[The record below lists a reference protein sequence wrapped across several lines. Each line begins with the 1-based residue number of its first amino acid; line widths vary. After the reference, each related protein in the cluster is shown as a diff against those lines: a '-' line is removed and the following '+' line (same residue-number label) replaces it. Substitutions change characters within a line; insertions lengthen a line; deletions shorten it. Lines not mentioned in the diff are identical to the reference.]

1 MNNWLSKSIANKV
14 MAAFIGVFIITYML
28 TAFVVYGVAKQSIT
42 QIETNSLTHFTNLKL
57 DRIGYEFDEL
67 GINLQAWAN
76 LEVMNDLISGDIDK
90 RVART
95 LEGLKRQYKLNGEIY
110 AFDMNGK
117 LVAAS
122 SLQPDAYIAMPAEWL
137 PINDFKIVGKHPNQL
152 ASAPMI
158 AFVAPIRASFSP
170 DFRVGYIALTYPWLE
185 VEKMAFDAEHKTVL
199 LQNGGNPLVLAS
211 DLTGNVDARLLG
223 SDIRSLKLNDLTYIA
238 GRSSTLNPSIPDWQI
253 VALKDEK
260 AALKSLTMVGI
271 ELFVLGLL
279 LSIPIVFLIRWLS
292 KKLTDS
298 IHELTDFVAG
308 ITSSGDLSKRVNSH
322 SQDELGTLADA
333 FNLMTENLDHITID
347 RERFVLKLEDLN
359 RTLEQ
364 KVQERTRATEAANA
378 YLTKTIQELRDTQG
392 KLVHSEKMASLG
404 QLVAGVAHE
413 LNNPVGYIYANF
425 PHLEEYV
432 YDLLTLIDLL
442 LKLPMDESCRKQA
455 EQQIKGIDLDFLRND
470 ILKII
475 RSGKSGAFRIKE
487 IVSSLRS
494 FSRLDEAE
502 LKSVL
507 LEDGITDTLA
517 LLSHQT
523 KNRVKVVTD
532 FRLNQP
538 VACFAGQVNQVF
550 MNIIHNA
557 ILSISDEGTISIATR
572 KEGEWAIVNIEDS
585 GHGIPQ
591 DEISRVFDPFF
602 TTKKIGEGTGLGLSI
617 SYGIIEKHGGRIEV
631 ESEVGK
637 GTRFTIRLRLVTH
650 IEQLT
655 EDRLPWCPIPTEE
668 SSMKTEHV

>member
-1 MNNWLSKSIANKV
+1 MKNWLNKSIANKV
-14 MAAFIGVFIITYML
+14 MASFIGVFIITYML

-42 QIETNSLTHFTNLKL
+42 QVETNSLSHVTNLKL

-67 GINLQAWAN
+67 GINLRAWAS
-76 LEVMNDLISGDIDK
+76 LEVMNDIISGDIDK

-95 LEGLKRQYKLNGEIY
+95 LEGLKRQYKLSGEIY
-110 AFDMNGK
+110 AFDTNGK

-122 SLQPDAYIAMPAEWL
+122 SLQSDANIVMPTEWL
-137 PINDFKIVGKHPNQL
+137 PIKDFKMVGKHPNQL
-152 ASAPMI
+152 APTPMVS
-158 AFVAPIRASFSP
+158 FVTPIRASFSP
-170 DFRVGYIALTYPWLE
+170 DYRVGYIALNYPWLE
-185 VEKMAFDAEHKTVL
+185 VEKMVFDADHKTVL

-211 DLTGNVDARLLG
+211 DLAGNVDARLLG
-223 SDIRSLKLNDLTYIA
+223 SDIGSLTLNKIAYIA
-238 GRSSTLNPSIPDWQI
+238 GRSSTHNPSIPDWQI
-253 VALKDEK
+253 VALKGEK
-260 AALKSLTMVGI
+260 DALKSLKTVGF
-271 ELFVLGLL
+271 ELLVLGLL
-279 LSIPIVFLIRWLS
+279 LSIPIVYLIRWLS

-308 ITSSGDLSKRVNSH
+308 ITSSGDLSKRVNTH

-333 FNLMTENLDHITID
+333 FNQMTENLDHITTD

-364 KVQERTRATEAANA
+364 KVRERTRAMEAVNT
-378 YLTKTIQELRDTQG
+378 YLTKTIQELKDTQG

-413 LNNPVGYIYANF
+413 LNNPVGFIYANF

-432 YDLLTLIDLL
+432 NDLLALIDLL
-442 LKLPMDESCRKQA
+442 LKLPMDESCQKQA
-455 EQQIKGIDLDFLRND
+455 EQQIKGIDLDFVRDD

-507 LEDGITDTLA
+507 LEDGLNDTLA

-523 KNRVKVVTD
+523 KNRIKVVTD
-532 FRLNQP
+532 YQLNQP
-538 VACFAGQVNQVF
+538 VVCFAGQVNQVF

-557 ILSISDEGTISIATR
+557 IQSIADEGIITIATR
-572 KEGEWAIVNIEDS
+572 KENEWAVVTIADN

-591 DEISRVFDPFF
+591 DKIGKIFDPFF
-602 TTKKIGEGTGLGLSI
+602 TTKNVGEGTGLGLSI

-631 ESEVGK
+631 ESDVGT
-637 GTRFTIRLRLVTH
+637 GTKFTIQLRLVTH

-655 EDRLPWCPIPTEE
+655 ADRLAWCPIPTE
-668 SSMKTEHV
+668 KTINEG